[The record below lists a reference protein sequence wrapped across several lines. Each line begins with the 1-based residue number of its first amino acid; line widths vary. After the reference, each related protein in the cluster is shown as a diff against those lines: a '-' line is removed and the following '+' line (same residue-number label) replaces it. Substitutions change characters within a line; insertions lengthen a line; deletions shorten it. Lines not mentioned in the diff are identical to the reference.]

1 MSENSKAISTTLHM
15 WALDPV
21 IRELQSCPAARAAE
35 FADLIIPGRVSLL
48 SAESGNAVQ
57 SFATVYGA
65 SQGAKMPELTL
76 YETGAR
82 RLHPRS
88 LRKIL
93 EKHQSWVEEAQL
105 YPPRRPPLSLRFL
118 GGDANRESIA
128 RTLVEYLDDQQYAAY
143 ATTLTFR
150 SNIIDQCLRDFLGHN
165 ETSSTPTRSSIDTT
179 SIMPCGTLLDLEA
192 SALTSTSTVH
202 VITGV
207 RAYIVYP
214 PTPHN
219 LTTLNKYLIDLAGDV
234 APNYKSVCHELE
246 NVIAFVQRAGQAVT
260 IPPCCPTVVFAT
272 KTSAGVTVRF
282 RCVEDLPLRLEY
294 LATLIAQIVAL
305 QLIFRETP
313 EASLEYHTTQ
323 LYKDLTTVLRALEPS
338 AANFALLLALGAVW
352 EREYSRF
359 RGLVELN
366 VEKSLREHICWNIP
380 RVWCLAVQNQG
391 LRHCPI
397 CNVSIEGHGVV
408 FLTHFRTEH
417 WDVGEYTYPG
427 QD

>member
-1 MSENSKAISTTLHM
+1 MISGNSKAISTTLHI
-15 WALDPV
+15 WALDSV
-21 IRELQSCPAARAAE
+21 IRELQSCSAACAAE

-57 SFATVYGA
+57 SFAAVYGA
-65 SQGAKMPELTL
+65 SQLAKMPELTL

-93 EKHQSWVEEAQL
+93 EKHQSRVEEAQL
-105 YPPRRPPLSLRFL
+105 PPPLFLR
-118 GGDANRESIA
+118 DANRESIA
-128 RTLVEYLDDQQYAAY
+128 RTLAEYLDDQQYVAY

-150 SNIIDQCLRDFLGHN
+150 SNIVDQCLTNFLGHN
-165 ETSSTPTRSSIDTT
+165 ETSSKLTRSSIDTT
-179 SIMPCGTLLDLEA
+179 SIMPYGTLLALKA

-219 LTTLNKYLIDLAGDV
+219 LTTLNKYLIDLAGDF

-246 NVIAFVQRAGQAVT
+246 NGIAFVQRAGQAVT

-272 KTSAGVTVRF
+272 KSSADITVRS

-294 LATLIAQIVAL
+294 LATLMAQTLAL
-305 QLIFRETP
+305 QLICRETS
-313 EASLEYHTTQ
+313 EVLLEYHTTQ

-338 AANFALLLALGAVW
+338 AANCALLLALGAVW

-359 RGLVELN
+359 RGLVELY
-366 VEKSLREHICWNIP
+366 VEKSLRKHICRNIP
-380 RVWCLAVQNQG
+380 RVWSLAVQNQG
-391 LRHCPI
+391 LRHCPV

-408 FLTHFRTEH
+408 FLTHFRAEH